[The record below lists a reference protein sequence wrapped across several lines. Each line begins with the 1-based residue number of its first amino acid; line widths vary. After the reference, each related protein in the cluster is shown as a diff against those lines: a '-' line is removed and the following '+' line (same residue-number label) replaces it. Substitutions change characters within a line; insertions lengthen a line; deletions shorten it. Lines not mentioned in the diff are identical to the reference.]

1 MNSIDFDRNKQFCKV
16 TLPSHF
22 TAKLIPELQSALKQL
37 LADGVT
43 DVEFNLSATQ
53 MLDSSGI
60 GLLTAT
66 SNSLAK
72 HNGSIKVSGV
82 SPEIQRLLQMMR
94 LSSRL
99 NVSGY
104 ES

>member
-1 MNSIDFDRNKQFCKV
+1 MNSIGFDRHEQFCKL
-16 TLPSHF
+16 TLPSQF
-22 TAKLIPELQSALKQL
+22 TAKLVPELQKTLKQF

-43 DVEFNLSATQ
+43 DFDFDLSATQ

-72 HNGSIKVSGV
+72 QNGSIKVTGV

-94 LSSRL
+94 LTDRL
-99 NVSGY
+99 NVSGR
-104 ES
+104 ED

>member
-1 MNSIDFDRNKQFCKV
+1 MTSISFDRHEQFCKV
-16 TLPSHF
+16 TLPAQF
-22 TAKLIPELQSALKQL
+22 TAPLVPDLQTGLKQL

-43 DVEFNLSATQ
+43 DFNFDLSSTR

-72 HNGSIKVSGV
+72 HNGSMKVTGV
-82 SPEIQRLLQMMR
+82 APEIQRLLQMMR
-94 LSSRL
+94 LVDRL
-99 NVSGY
+99 NVSGCDA
-104 ES
+104 